1 MSPDESS
8 DPSLLVIIHTNF
20 IDFTPSSVC
29 NLMER
34 YVTLGSEGKDIGG
47 QSLATIDLT

>member
-20 IDFTPSSVC
+20 LDFTPSSVC

-47 QSLATIDLT
+47 QALTTIDLT